1 MKNTVA
7 DKTSLMRFRKRVVLL
22 VCIILCVT
30 LFVLYRQVLSHD
42 FLVIDDTVYVTD
54 NPHVKGGLSL
64 SNIKWA
70 FTTFKAEFWHPM
82 TWISL
87 MLDASLYGTNPG
99 GFHLTNFLLHDL
111 NTILLFII
119 LNTMTSASWPSA
131 FIAALFALHPIHV
144 EPVAWI
150 SSRKDDLGA
159 FFAFLTIWAYLKYAK
174 QKNAQFYVLSV
185 ISFAASLMS
194 KSIFMTLP
202 FILLLIDFWPLNRL
216 KCSNADM
223 LPKISYRR
231 AFAEKIPFL
240 LLSLA
245 IGILTL
251 LAQQSSGG
259 LIPLSD
265 YPFPNRIANAIAT
278 YSAYI
283 VKMFW
288 PLNLSCIYP
297 LKTDV
302 SILSTTLSSILVGGT
317 LAIAIYFRRNHG
329 YLIVGGLW
337 FLLALAPVSGL
348 IKVGDFSIADR
359 YAYFPIVGVY
369 LMMTWTASELVEK
382 WKISKTLCAL
392 FAIALLFLLSMLSFK
407 QIGFWKDSITLFEH
421 AMQVTEGNY
430 MAQSALGHSLAQ
442 QGNFEN
448 AVAHFQEAA
457 RLKPERINYQNDL
470 GKALVVTGHF
480 AEAVSVL
487 ESVIERKAR
496 YPELFY
502 YLGLARTGLKCWD
515 RAIESFYQ
523 ALLLKH
529 FRMDDSNA
537 EMGAAF
543 SSTAKTEKYLNNN
556 IKQDLDTDCISFNKT
571 ALVMDDPKG
580 RYCLAISFV
589 REQKTTEA
597 LALFHIKD
605 SSDWLK
611 MAAFKGFSRWPLLH
625 Q

>member
-1 MKNTVA
+1 MINPVA
-7 DKTSLMRFRKRVVLL
+7 DKTDLMRFRKRFALL

-30 LFVLYRQVLSHD
+30 LFFLYRQALRHD
-42 FLVIDDTVYVTD
+42 FLIIDDTVYVTD

-87 MLDASLYGTNPG
+87 MLDASLHGLHPG
-99 GFHLTNFLLHDL
+99 GYHLTNLLLHVL

-119 LNTMTSASWPSA
+119 LNTMTSALWPSA

-150 SSRKDDLGA
+150 SSRKDVLGA
-159 FFAFLTIWAYLKYAK
+159 FFSFLALWAYLKYAK
-174 QKNAQFYVLSV
+174 QKNTLFYVLSI

-216 KCSNADM
+216 KCSNADV
-223 LPKISYRR
+223 LPKISYLR

-240 LLSLA
+240 FLSLT
-245 IGILTL
+245 ICILTL

-259 LIPLSD
+259 IIPLSD
-265 YPFPNRIANAIAT
+265 YPFPNRIANAITT
-278 YSAYI
+278 YPAYTA
-283 VKMFW
+283 KMFW
-288 PLNLSCIYP
+288 PLKLSCIYP

-317 LAIAIYFRRNHG
+317 LAITIYFRRNHG

-359 YAYFPIVGVY
+359 YLYFPIVGIY
-369 LMMTWTASELVEK
+369 LMMTWTAAELVEK
-382 WKISKTLCAL
+382 WKISKTICAFL
-392 FAIALLFLLSMLSFK
+392 AIALLFPLSMLSFK
-407 QIGFWKDSITLFEH
+407 QIGYWKNSFALFQH
-421 AMQVTEGNY
+421 AVEVTEDNY
-430 MAQSALGHSLAQ
+430 LAQSALGHSMAK
-442 QGNFEN
+442 QGDMEN
-448 AVAHFQEAA
+448 AVVHFREAA

-470 GKALVVTGHF
+470 GRALVATGHF
-480 AEAVSVL
+480 SEAVSVL
-487 ESVIERKAR
+487 ESVIEQKAR
-496 YPELFY
+496 FAELFY
-502 YLGLARTGLKCWD
+502 YLGLAMTGIERGD

-523 ALLLKH
+523 ALLLKQFH
-529 FRMDDSNA
+529 MGDSNA
-537 EMGAAF
+537 KMNTGF
-543 SSTAKTEKYLNNN
+543 LSTAKAEKYLKGN
-556 IKQDLDTDCISFNKT
+556 IKQDLDTDCIGFQDIMPE
-571 ALVMDDPKG
+571 MDDPKA
-580 RYCLAISFV
+580 RYCLAVSYL
-589 REQKTTEA
+589 RENQFTEA

-611 MAAFKGFSRWPLLH
+611 MAALKGFSRWPLLH